1 MKKLNFAILI
11 LGLSGVAFAQATK
24 PGTYYVKES
33 VLEERLAPSANG
45 SVTNRIYRQQK
56 VEVFE
61 IKSGWARVSK
71 YYDGAIEGK
80 SGQVARWVPASGLS
94 SSRPAELPQPYLPTD
109 SRIAKDALPKV
120 GQNGLTEQDVQI
132 LYKGAVKFLN
142 AGNCARVEYGD
153 KSTSKA
159 NTYYINCGGPTNI
172 FFTPADV
179 R

>member
-1 MKKLNFAILI
+1 MKKLSLAILI
-11 LGLSGVAFAQATK
+11 LAVSGIAFAQATK

-33 VLEERLAPSANG
+33 VLEERLAPNATG

-71 YYDGAIEGK
+71 YYDGAVEGK
-80 SGQVARWVPASGLS
+80 NGQVASWVLARGLS
-94 SSRPAELPQPYLPTD
+94 SSRPAELPQPSLATD
-109 SRIAKDALPKV
+109 PRIAKDALPKV
-120 GQNGLTEQDVQI
+120 GQNGLTEQDIQV

-142 AGNCARVEYGD
+142 AGKCARVEYGD
-153 KSTSKA
+153 KSTSRA
-159 NTYYINCGGPTNI
+159 NTYYINCGGSANI
-172 FFTPADV
+172 FFTPTDV